1 MPLLVIII
9 LLILAWFLYKLI
21 YYRSDSF
28 IELKNKIEKYTK
40 DCNDLNDHIEE
51 LKRTH
56 IGINQLDYGKASY
69 KDASNYNYKRPE
81 LKKTNICTK
90 CI

>member
-21 YYRSDSF
+21 YYRSNSF

-40 DCNDLNDHIEE
+40 DCNDLNDHI
-51 LKRTH
+51 
-56 IGINQLDYGKASY
+56 
-69 KDASNYNYKRPE
+69 
-81 LKKTNICTK
+81 
-90 CI
+90 